1 MLKGE
6 LGSECGD
13 GGLIGSVLPNLLV
26 TATAALTPRL
36 LCTFG
41 ARLRLSELPRRQYNR
56 QYETETDKR
65 SCRITRLQQEGVPMQ
80 YLRDLMTVIWGLVGA
95 GIVVV
100 LALAITIFVVWII
113 TLL

>member
-1 MLKGE
+1 
-6 LGSECGD
+6 
-13 GGLIGSVLPNLLV
+13 
-26 TATAALTPRL
+26 
-36 LCTFG
+36 
-41 ARLRLSELPRRQYNR
+41 
-56 QYETETDKR
+56 
-65 SCRITRLQQEGVPMQ
+65 MQ